1 MNEKLLLFTS
11 IFSYSAEAFVK
22 SLNEIPEDQDV
33 EIWMNSP
40 GGSVFA
46 GWSII
51 GALSQRTGK
60 NNVKVFGDAS
70 SMAAYMLLFMDNVEA
85 IDVSNFTIHRAD
97 GYVSTDEDK
106 AFLAKVNSDLRK
118 KMEKKIDS
126 KLFSEVTG
134 YSFDDIFDPEKRIN
148 ANLSAKQ
155 AKKIGLID
163 KIIRLEPNQIAA
175 FTDRFIGFH
184 AFDDKEII
192 EKSQGSEKETKVIAE
207 KKIEVKQKQE
217 KKMTKE
223 ELKAQ
228 YPDIYNAIY
237 EDGKTAGIAAEKDRI
252 EAVLE
257 FADIDLEACKKV
269 VQEGKQ
275 PSAKFFAEMAR
286 KGMSQE
292 ALKDSKEESTKDV
305 KTETKEP
312 EAKTDDEKALAEAEK
327 LVFEA
332 AGIKGE
338 ETK

>member
-1 MNEKLLLFTS
+1 MEEKLLLFTP
-11 IFSYSAEAFVK
+11 IFSLTAEAFVR
-22 SLNEIPEDQDV
+22 SLIQIPEDKDI

-40 GGSVFA
+40 GGRVFA

-51 GALSQRTGK
+51 GALNERSGRKLG
-60 NNVKVFGDAS
+60 KVFGDAS
-70 SMAAYMLLFMDNVEA
+70 SMSAYMLLFLDYVEA
-85 IDVSNFTIHRAD
+85 LDISNFTIHRAD
-97 GYVSTDEDK
+97 GYAETDEEK

-118 KMEKKIDS
+118 KMEKKINP
-126 KLFSEVTG
+126 KIFREVTG

-148 ANLSAKQ
+148 VNLNAKQ
-155 AKKIGLID
+155 AKKIGLIN

-184 AFDDKEII
+184 SFDDEVII
-192 EKSQGSEKETKVIAE
+192 ENSQGSEKGTKVIAE
-207 KKIEVKQKQE
+207 NKIEVKQRKE

-228 YPDIYNAIY
+228 HPDVYNAVY
-237 EDGKTAGIAAEKDRI
+237 GEGKAAGIAAEKDRI

-257 FADIDLEACKKV
+257 FADIDLEACKKIV
-269 VQEGKQ
+269 NEGKQ
-275 PSAKFFAEMAR
+275 PSSKFFAEMAR

-292 ALKDSKEESTKDV
+292 SLKDSQAESTKEV
-305 KTETKEP
+305 KIETKEP
-312 EAKTDDEKALAEAEK
+312 DAKTDDEKALAEAEK

-338 ETK
+338 EIK